1 MSQDDLLYE
10 VTDEIGLITFNR
22 PQSRNAMTFEMYER
36 LAEICLNAPTDG
48 SVKVIILT
56 GAGDKAFAAGTDIS
70 QFRDFDTAEQ
80 GIDYERKAER
90 TFSSIDRCPL
100 PTIAAIS
107 GACTGGGAGIAA
119 VCDMRI
125 ASADLKYG
133 FPISR
138 TLGNML
144 SSATLARLV
153 TLMGEAKL
161 LDIILTSRLIGSAEA
176 LASGLVGEVLP
187 DHDALMSRAWELA
200 RRIKGNAPLTMRAT
214 KTLLRRLREAQ
225 PRVDDD
231 DVVGEVYS
239 SADFREGLESF
250 LAKRKPQ
257 WKGH

>member
-10 VTDEIGLITFNR
+10 VTDEIALITFNR
-22 PQSRNAMTFEMYER
+22 PQARNAMTFAMYER
-36 LAEICLNAPTDG
+36 LSDICADAPADG
-48 SVKVIILT
+48 SVKAIIIT
-56 GAGDKAFAAGTDIS
+56 GAGEKAFAAGTDIA
-70 QFRDFDTAEQ
+70 QFRDFGTARQ
-80 GIDYERKAER
+80 GIDYERKGER
-90 TFSSIDRCPL
+90 VFSSIDRCPV

-144 SSATLARLV
+144 SAATLARLV
-153 TLMGEAKL
+153 ALMGEAKL
-161 LDIILTSRLIGSAEA
+161 LDIILTSRLIEADEA
-176 LASGLVGEVLP
+176 LAAGLVGEVLP
-187 DHDALMSRAWELA
+187 DHDALMVRAWELA

-225 PRVDDD
+225 PRVEDD

-239 SADFREGLESF
+239 SEDFREGLEAF

-257 WKGH
+257 WKGR

>member
-10 VTDEIGLITFNR
+10 VTDEIGLVTFNR

-36 LAEICLNAPTDG
+36 FGDICVDMPTDG
-48 SVKVIILT
+48 SVKAVIVT

-70 QFRDFDTAEQ
+70 LFRDFGAAQQ
-80 GIDYERKAER
+80 GIDYEHKAAR
-90 TFSSIDRCPL
+90 CLASIDQCPV

-119 VCDMRI
+119 VCDLRI

-138 TLGNML
+138 TLGNLL
-144 SSATLARLV
+144 SAATLARLV
-153 TLMGEAKL
+153 NLMGEAKL
-161 LDIILTSRLIGSAEA
+161 LDIILTSRLIEAEEA

-187 DHDALMSRAWELA
+187 DHEAMMARAWELA
-200 RRIKGNAPLTMRAT
+200 RRIRGNAPLTMRAT

-225 PRVDDD
+225 PQVDDD

-239 SADFREGLESF
+239 SEDFREGLESF

-257 WKGH
+257 WKGR

>member
-22 PQSRNAMTFEMYER
+22 PQSRNAMTFAMYER
-36 LAEICLNAPTDG
+36 LADICANAPTDG
-48 SVKVIILT
+48 SVKAIIVT

-70 QFRDFDTAEQ
+70 QFRDFGTAAQ
-80 GIDYERKAER
+80 GIDYERNAEQ
-90 TFSSIDRCPL
+90 TFQGIERCPL

-125 ASADLKYG
+125 ATADLKYG

-144 SSATLARLV
+144 SSATLSRLV

-161 LDIILTSRLIGSAEA
+161 MDIILTSRLIGAEEA
-176 LASGLVGEVLP
+176 LAAGLVGEVLP
-187 DHDALMSRAWELA
+187 DHGALMTRAWELA

-225 PRVDDD
+225 PRIDDD
-231 DVVGEVYS
+231 DVIGEVYAS
-239 SADFREGLESF
+239 DDFREGLESF

-257 WKGH
+257 WKGR

>member
-22 PQSRNAMTFEMYER
+22 PRSRNALTFGMYER
-36 LAEICLNAPTDG
+36 LSDICANAPTDG
-48 SVKVIILT
+48 SVKVIIVT

-70 QFRDFDTAEQ
+70 QFRDFGTAAQ
-80 GIDYERKAER
+80 GIDYERNAEDV
-90 TFSSIDRCPL
+90 FSSIDSCPV
-100 PTIAAIS
+100 PTIAAIG

-144 SSATLARLV
+144 SAATLARLV
-153 TLMGEAKL
+153 ALMGEAKL
-161 LDIILTSRLIGSAEA
+161 LDIILTSRLIEAEEA
-176 LASGLVGEVLP
+176 LATGLVGEVLP
-187 DHDALMSRAWELA
+187 DHDALMARAWELA

-257 WKGH
+257 WKGR